1 MGRVYLLLICDTYSF
16 SHLGNIMHYLVEVG
30 IPASEIGLSMIDAAD
45 HSYEEVVERIHS
57 EISLIM
63 RKYDEGASEDDMR
76 EYGIEPDYHED
87 YDDEEGLIATPYN
100 PEGLWDWYEIGG
112 RWKKNKIPDKGP
124 YLSEDFDIMKPY
136 NSLHTSKLHNG
147 CQLPCHIIT
156 WEEPCDMQS
165 IERHEVHKDYEKM
178 SFKEYMITVLNRH
191 KQYEDYIWTS
201 IDIHN

>member
-16 SHLGNIMHYLVEVG
+16 SHLGDIMHYLVEVG
-30 IPASEIGLSMIDAAD
+30 IPASEIGLSMIDAGD

-63 RKYDEGASEDDMR
+63 RKYDEGASKDDMK
-76 EYGIEPDYHED
+76 EYGMEPSYTEE
-87 YDDEEGLIATPYN
+87 YDGDSDGMAYN

-112 RWKKNKIPDKGP
+112 RWKLNKVPDKGP
-124 YLSEDFDIMKPY
+124 FISLDKFPLGY
-136 NSLHTSKLHNG
+136 NSLHTSKIHDG
-147 CQLPCHIIT
+147 CQIPCHIIT

-178 SFKEYMITVLNRH
+178 SFKEYMIAVLNRH

-201 IDIHN
+201 VDIHN